1 MKKTFGTIVSTL
13 AVLVAGVC
21 RAAAQEAPKVG
32 VTFSTGV
39 VVGLHVEASDRVAVR
54 AQVGVN
60 RNTTKYDGDNF
71 INEST
76 TNTTWTPGASVLFF
90 VRSFDATRIYVSPQ
104 YSYVRNTSS
113 LSESARSTGHQLAGM
128 VGAQHRLGS
137 RFAVF
142 AEAGLGWSRTKNSV
156 TSVLDTSK
164 ITSTS
169 FGTRSAL
176 GGILFF

>member
-1 MKKTFGTIVSTL
+1 MRQFGTVAL
-13 AVLVAGVC
+13 ACALVIIGASK
-21 RAAAQEAPKVG
+21 AAAQEAPKVG
-32 VTFSTGV
+32 VTMSTGTT
-39 VVGLHVEASDRVAVR
+39 VGLYVTASDHVAVR
-54 AQVGVN
+54 GQIGFN
-60 RNTTKYDGDNF
+60 RNTSKYDGENF

-113 LSESARSTGHQLAGM
+113 LSDSARSTGHQLAGM
-128 VGAQHRLGS
+128 VGAQHRLGA

-142 AEAGLGWSRTKNSV
+142 AEAGLGWSRTENSV
-156 TSVLDTSK
+156 TSALDTSK